1 MAWELPTDRMP
12 TEHEEQMDFVRWFRR
27 TYNGVRIFAIP
38 NGGERK
44 KSDAM
49 RLKTEGVSRGVP
61 DLYVPEWKLWIEMK
75 RQIGGTI
82 SGDQKDWIGYLQAI
96 GDTAIVCRGSI
107 EAQTMVSALA
117 DKLKRCSF

>member
-27 TYNGVRIFAIP
+27 TYNPVRIFAIP
-38 NGGERK
+38 NGGERNK
-44 KSDAM
+44 AEAM

-75 RQIGGTI
+75 KQRGGTV
-82 SGDQKDWIGYLQAI
+82 SDDQKDWLGYLEGI
-96 GDTAIVCRGSI
+96 GDTAIVCRGSV
-107 EAQTMVSALA
+107 EAQTMVTRYA
-117 DKLKRCSF
+117 KTRRTF